1 MPRVPFESLP
11 SDARLW
17 VFPADRSLSSS
28 EEEALLEEVDGF
40 LDEWAAH
47 GSPLTAAREWLER
60 QFLLVAVDQRTV
72 PPSGCSIDALVRRL
86 RELGE
91 SRGLTLLEHGSV
103 WYRAEDGIRRVSRL
117 EFAQLAARGQVRLTT
132 PVFDT
137 SITELAKLRGGEWE
151 RPAGASWHRRAFF
164 RN

>member
-1 MPRVPFESLP
+1 MPRVAFESLP

-17 VFPADRSLSSS
+17 VFPADRSLSPP
-28 EEEALLEEVDGF
+28 EEEALLEQVDDF
-40 LDEWAAH
+40 LEEWAAH
-47 GSPLTAAREWLER
+47 GVPLTAGREWLEG
-60 QFLLVAVDQRTV
+60 QFLFVAVDQRTV

-91 SRGLTLLEHGSV
+91 ARGLTLVEHGAV
-103 WYRAEDGIRRVSRL
+103 WFRADGGVRRVTRP
-117 EFAQLAARGQVRLTT
+117 EFAQLAARGEVRLTT

-137 SITELAKLRGGEWE
+137 SITELSKLREGEWE
-151 RPAGASWHRRAFF
+151 RPAGASWHRQAFF